1 MIFLDDEQVR
11 FLSAAWALPGR
22 LPNKCKERSIGLY
35 VTGGD
40 VYGISSRGGEA
51 AVLRGVAPDAV
62 RLHVPAQYVKGF
74 MSIDPSGAVIYA
86 DGSAEFPDLTFP
98 ADVHLE
104 RLQTEGISPEGRWMA
119 SDRIAMAMAAFGR
132 AEVLVQQCARS
143 MKFVDD
149 QEREF
154 YVAALV
160 RD

>member
-22 LPNKCKERSIGLY
+22 LPNKAKERSIGLY

-51 AVLRGVAPDAV
+51 AVIRGIAPEAV

-74 MSIDPSGAVIYA
+74 MSIDPSGALIYA
-86 DGSAEFPDLTFP
+86 DGSAEFPDLTYP

-104 RLQTEGISPEGRWMA
+104 RLRTEGISPQGRWMA
-119 SDRIAMAMAAFGR
+119 TDRIAMAMAAFGR
-132 AEVLVQQCARS
+132 AEVLVQQCAHS

-154 YVAALV
+154 YVSALV